1 MTKKTGKEIEIKRID
16 HRGYTGLLTGVSE
29 LLEQARHA
37 AARSVNQILTATY
50 WEIGRRIVDFEQQGA
65 RRAEYGVNLLQRLAK
80 DLSARFG
87 RGFGYSNLNLFRQV
101 YLTYHD
107 RRPIL
112 QSVTGESLTPLTT
125 PVDHPLHQ
133 EFALSWTHYV
143 RLLPLE
149 EQAKRN
155 FYEEEARRAG
165 WSVRQLDR
173 QINSMLYERVALSK
187 KKGELLKRAERT
199 DHLITAE
206 EAIKDPYVLEFL
218 GLPEP
223 SSEKDL
229 ENALIQHMAD
239 FLLELGYGFTFVAR
253 QKRLQVGS
261 ESYYIDLLFY
271 HRGLRCLVAI
281 DLKVGKFTHADAGQ
295 MNLYLNY
302 LTENEMFEGEES
314 PIGLILSSEKDEAIA
329 HYALGKLTGKC
340 PASPAL

>member
-16 HRGYTGLLTGVSE
+16 HGDYTGLLTGVSE

-65 RRAEYGVNLLQRLAK
+65 RRAEYGVSLLQRLAK

-87 RGFGYSNLNLFRQV
+87 RGFGYSNLNLFRQF

-107 RRPIL
+107 RGPIL
-112 QSVTGESLTPLTT
+112 QSVTGESLISLNT
-125 PVDHPLHQ
+125 PVHRSPHQ
-133 EFALSWTHYV
+133 EFVLSWTHYV

-149 EQAKRN
+149 EQAKRD

-173 QINSMLYERVALSK
+173 QINSILYERVALSK
-187 KKGELLKRAERT
+187 KKGELLKKAEQSGSPAS
-199 DHLITAE
+199 AE
-206 EAIKDPYVLEFL
+206 ETINDPYLLEFL

-223 SSEKDL
+223 ASEHDL
-229 ENALIQHMAD
+229 ENALIEHMAD

-261 ESYYIDLLFY
+261 ESYYLGVCLGLFALFVMFGV
-271 HRGLRCLVAI
+271 RLAI
-281 DLKVGKFTHADAGQ
+281 FQFIV
-295 MNLYLNY
+295 
-302 LTENEMFEGEES
+302 
-314 PIGLILSSEKDEAIA
+314 
-329 HYALGKLTGKC
+329 
-340 PASPAL
+340 